1 MFANFLVDSVLNQYL
16 LMLGE
21 FHMDGFGGHV
31 NTALCYSLFIL
42 TTFIMQITFLNMLI
56 AIMGDTFDKVI
67 DQRPTFSLKN
77 KLMILAGMETL
88 IRSKEDFDVSKV
100 FLFVI
105 QPAGAGEDG
114 GGVDSESETW
124 RGKVYYTHNLIKTRS
139 AALSDEIQQIAREQK
154 ARVTALTSLIAD
166 QQGRMQKQLDDKVDR
181 LLATTDL
188 MLQRRG
194 AAAQRS
200 GGDGQD
206 GQAEGVQGQIEGM
219 QGKIDKMQTEMR
231 DKFAQQEKWQ
241 AEMTQNMKTIMS
253 KLNKD

>member
-1 MFANFLVDSVLNQYL
+1 MFANFFVDSALNQYL

-31 NTALCYSLFIL
+31 NTALCYLLFIL

-88 IRSKEDFDVSKV
+88 IRSKEDFDVSRV

-105 QPAGAGEDG
+105 QPAGAGDDG

-154 ARVTALTSLIAD
+154 ARVTALTSLITD
-166 QQGRMQKQLDDKVDR
+166 QQGKMQRQLDDKVDR

-194 AAAQRS
+194 AGSQGS
-200 GGDGQD
+200 SGDGE
-206 GQAEGVQGQIEGM
+206 AEGVQGQIEGM
-219 QGKIDKMQTEMR
+219 QGKIDKMQTEMS
-231 DKFAQQEKWQ
+231 DKFAQQQKWQ
-241 AEMTQNMKTIMS
+241 AEMTQNMKTIMA